1 MRKLA
6 WFWRVNL
13 FDMSIE
19 SRLALIL
26 GVVAIAVAAG
36 WVWRARTGRAKLVTS
51 GEIIDLT
58 EIGAIKDGKPVT
70 KFGKKVTFLQFS
82 TEICSQCRQTAR
94 LFHELEQTTPD
105 VLHVEVDITHRMEL
119 AKKFHIMQTP
129 TTLVLDARGRVTS
142 RIGGA
147 ARPQTIAD
155 ELGSFSI

>member
-1 MRKLA
+1 MPA
-6 WFWRVNL
+6 WFTRVNL
-13 FDMSIE
+13 FVMSLE
-19 SRLALIL
+19 LRLALIF
-26 GVVAIAVAAG
+26 GVIALATAAG
-36 WVWRARTGRAKLVTS
+36 LIWRARTGRAKLVSS
-51 GEIIDLT
+51 GEVIDLA
-58 EIGAIKDGKPVT
+58 EIGATKDGQPVT
-70 KFGKKVTFLQFS
+70 SFGSKVTFLQFS

-129 TTLVLDARGRVTS
+129 TTLVLDKRGRVTS
-142 RIGGA
+142 RIGGV

>member
-13 FDMSIE
+13 FVMSIE
-19 SRLALIL
+19 LRLALIL

-51 GEIIDLT
+51 GEIIDLA
-58 EIGAIKDGKPVT
+58 EIGAFKDGQPVT

>member
-51 GEIIDLT
+51 GGIIDLT

>member
-13 FDMSIE
+13 FVVSIE
-19 SRLALIL
+19 LRLALIL

-51 GEIIDLT
+51 GEIIDLA
-58 EIGAIKDGKPVT
+58 EIGAIKDGQPVT